1 MAEAVLAELLKM
13 CKRWM
18 PYILFL
24 VTAAGAVFLVWV
36 IGYVSWKSG
45 DLEESGLRTFL
56 LPYAIP
62 ALLDTGQFWGTAIF
76 VTIFTSSSVATEHN
90 WGTVR
95 QAIARGQ
102 TRTEYLLAKLM
113 AIAIVCVAALLAVF
127 ALGLVV
133 AVMAT
138 LAAGLAVTL
147 DAPNGPSAADI
158 VLMIART
165 ALAIL
170 PYGFLVFF
178 LSVLGRSTAL
188 GLAGG
193 LGYMIVESIVIAVF
207 VALGGTAGDIAELM
221 IGRHAAALIAANRFA
236 PFEYNSAAPRPL
248 PDPAE
253 LPDPWVAAA
262 VLLLYCAALA
272 LMAFAIFNRR
282 DIPITSAV

>member
-1 MAEAVLAELLKM
+1 LVKAVLAELLKM
-13 CKRWM
+13 RKRWM
-18 PYILFL
+18 PYALLL
-24 VTAAGAVFLVWV
+24 VTSAGAVFFVWV
-36 IGYVSWKSG
+36 VGYVSWENVE
-45 DLEESGLRTFL
+45 LEESALRTFS

-95 QAIARGQ
+95 QAVARGQ
-102 TRTEYLLAKLM
+102 TRTEYLLAKLT
-113 AIAIVCVAALLAVF
+113 AIAIVSAGALLLVF
-127 ALGLVV
+127 ALGLVM
-133 AVMAT
+133 AVLAT
-138 LAAGLAVTL
+138 LAAGLPVTME
-147 DAPNGPSAADI
+147 APNGPSLADVI
-158 VLMIART
+158 LMIART

-193 LGYMIVESIVIAVF
+193 LGYMILESIAIAVF

-221 IGRHAAALIAANRFA
+221 IGRHAAALIAVNRFA
-236 PFEYNSAAPRPL
+236 PFDYNSAAPRPL

-253 LPDPWVAAA
+253 LPDPWLAAA
-262 VLLLYCAALA
+262 VLALYCVVFAVLA
-272 LMAFAIFNRR
+272 FTLFHRR
-282 DIPITSAV
+282 DIPVTSAV